1 MKHITALT
9 LTTLLAA
16 TGLAQTAAA
25 AAPAPVALD
34 LTVGYDSEYYYR
46 GLWFSNDNTW
56 FNLGASKKLDDKTT
70 ASALAYYTA
79 DSGSTYQ
86 ELDLSAALAYDAGFA
101 TLTAGYTY
109 FFFFDGYSAT
119 GLGQSYSH
127 EVFVSASKAVGPVNV
142 TATYAYDFYVSASY
156 AELAVDKTFTIS
168 DSTSLVLKAA
178 AGYSLG
184 GYYTAIDLAGFNAGT
199 ESVWTHVVLNA
210 SLPIALNSTFTLTPY
225 IAYNMSGAGRE
236 ETNLGLAPYGADKNQ
251 FFCGASVK
259 AVF

>member
-1 MKHITALT
+1 
-9 LTTLLAA
+9 
-16 TGLAQTAAA
+16 
-25 AAPAPVALD
+25 
-34 LTVGYDSEYYYR
+34 
-46 GLWFSNDNTW
+46 
-56 FNLGASKKLDDKTT
+56 
-70 ASALAYYTA
+70 
-79 DSGSTYQ
+79 
-86 ELDLSAALAYDAGFA
+86 
-101 TLTAGYTY
+101 
-109 FFFFDGYSAT
+109 
-119 GLGQSYSH
+119 
-127 EVFVSASKAVGPVNV
+127 VNV
-142 TATYAYDFYVSASY
+142 TATAAYDFYVDAAY
-156 AELAVDKTFTIS
+156 AEIAVDKTFTIT

-184 GYYTAIDLAGFNAGT
+184 GYYTVINGAGFNEGN